1 MSLNCLGAIRSSY
14 HKFSEKEKK
23 IADYILE
30 KPELVIHRTINEVAE
45 DLNIA
50 DATVFRFSK
59 HIGFKGFQAMKIA
72 LASEISTP
80 IRTVAEETN
89 KKDHEKALTEK
100 IFTSNIRTL
109 QNTIELLDNDSINK
123 AIDLILHAK
132 RVELYG
138 TGGSS
143 FVVMDA
149 LQKFVSTGI
158 RACAFIDTKLQSMS
172 ASQLTDDDLAICIS
186 LSGSNKD
193 TLNILKTVNKTGAKT
208 IGITS
213 NSKSPISL
221 NVNVA
226 LYTDSEQTEYFSAP
240 FTSQIAQI
248 CLIDAICLMLA
259 HQKKTK
265 DLSEKG
271 HN

>member
-1 MSLNCLGAIRSSY
+1 MPLNCLRAIRSSY

-80 IRTVAEETN
+80 LRTITEETTN
-89 KKDHEKALTEK
+89 NDNEKALTEK
-100 IFTSNIRTL
+100 IFKSNIRTL
-109 QNTIELLDNDSINK
+109 QNTIQILDNTSIKK
-123 AIDLILHAK
+123 AIDLILDSN

-143 FVVMDA
+143 IIAMDA
-149 LQKFVSTGI
+149 FKKFVSTGI
-158 RACAFIDTKLQSMS
+158 RAFGFIDTHTQLMS
-172 ASQLTDDDLAICIS
+172 ASQLTNNDLAIFIS
-186 LSGSNKD
+186 RSGTNKD
-193 TLNILKTVNKTGAKT
+193 TLKILKIVNETGAKT
-208 IGITS
+208 IGITCDP
-213 NSKSPISL
+213 KSPISL
-221 NVNVA
+221 NVDVA
-226 LYTDSEQTEYFSAP
+226 LYTDAEETEYFSAP
-240 FTSQIAQI
+240 FPSQIAQI
-248 CLIDAICLMLA
+248 CLIDALCLTIANL
-259 HQKKTK
+259 KK
-265 DLSEKG
+265 S
-271 HN
+271 